1 MPFLF
6 TLKYRILE
14 YDHSELYHLQ
24 EYSARTSLSDLF
36 PSPARGEGGG
46 GGEGGKERG
55 GIETEIKPFLLVIR
69 LVSVAV
75 ALYKCLCKEKMVNY
89 LFHQNNSTT
98 GTYLNRRLN
107 FSLTEY
113 CRIVLLTLNYF
124 LYCYLYISFSKQRN
138 HVEIK
143 KVSRS
148 IHVQ

>member
-6 TLKYRILE
+6 TLKYRIGIFCANL
-14 YDHSELYHLQ
+14 SVRSVSQ
-24 EYSARTSLSDLF
+24 SSAGR
-36 PSPARGEGGG
+36 RGGG
-46 GGEGGKERG
+46 DGGKERG

-69 LVSVAV
+69 LLSVAV

-148 IHVQ
+148 IYVQ